1 MLAQVVLTQEA
12 VLGKVTQE
20 SVISRVKVG
29 DVASSPDALRD
40 ALNEKLQQLS
50 SAERAELIPVM
61 AEYHDLFRYDR
72 SGMLPCTKASM
83 TLKLGM
89 LCR

>member
-1 MLAQVVLTQEA
+1 LASCFNT
-12 VLGKVTQE
+12 GD
-20 SVISRVKVG
+20 SVIKRAKVG
-29 DVASSPDALRD
+29 DVATSPDALRD
-40 ALNEKLQQLS
+40 ALNEKLQHLS
-50 SAERAELIPVM
+50 TAERAELIPVM

-83 TLKLGM
+83 RLKLGM